1 MIPVEL
7 LATSAPA
14 DDQDWQWQQRNML
27 QSADDLL
34 KAFPGLYG
42 TPQLSNIIQHLGT
55 RKLGITPYL
64 ASLIDIDASGC
75 PLPDDPLWR
84 QVAPLWP
91 VHPRDQRFPGS
102 AFAYDGAAEN
112 WELPGEMV
120 TPICQHKYDNRVL
133 VRTANICHAYCQ
145 FCYEALRTLER
156 HSHKPAFRKSEWQ
169 RTLDY
174 LVAHPEVDEVILSGG
189 EPLMLSD
196 HRLNELLASLRAHRP
211 EIIIRLHTRALT
223 FNPYRITDEL
233 LALLEKWQ
241 VNAVGLHVS
250 HSREIS
256 EAFID
261 AAMRLRKAVPVL
273 FANMPLLAGI
283 NDNYPQLKTLCMRLY
298 GLGIVPHYLYQF
310 MPFSPG
316 AEQFSTPLSRGITL
330 VAQMKRRLSNL
341 AIPEFVLPHRQGKY
355 SVPLDLDKPA
365 AHLHRDELGNEFMHF
380 TNWQDARCVFPQ

>member
-1 MIPVEL
+1 MIPLEP
-7 LATSAPA
+7 LATCPPPA
-14 DDQDWQWQQRNML
+14 HQDWQWQQRNML
-27 QSADDLL
+27 QSAEDLL
-34 KAFPGLYG
+34 MAFPGLRD
-42 TPQLSNIIQHLGT
+42 TPQLSTIIQHLGT

-64 ASLIDIDASGC
+64 AGLIDTDAEGC

-91 VHPRDQRFPGS
+91 VHARAQRFPGS
-102 AFAYDGAAEN
+102 DFAYDGAAEN

-120 TPICQHKYDNRVL
+120 TPICQHKYANRVL

-156 HSHKPAFRKSEWQ
+156 RSHKQALKKSEWQ
-169 RTLDY
+169 LTLDY
-174 LVAHPEVDEVILSGG
+174 LTAHPEVEEVILSGG

-196 HRLNELLASLRAHRP
+196 RRLNDLLQSLREHRP
-211 EIIIRLHTRALT
+211 DIIIRLHTRALT

-233 LALLEKWQ
+233 LAVLHNWR
-241 VNAVGLHVS
+241 VTAVGVHIS

-256 EAFID
+256 LAFIE
-261 AAMRLRKAVPVL
+261 AATRLHGAVPVL

-283 NDNYPQLKTLCMRLY
+283 NDNYTQLKTLCMRLY

-316 AEQFSTPLSRGITL
+316 AEHFCTPLSRGVAL
-330 VAQMKRRLSNL
+330 VSQMKRRLSNL
-341 AIPEFVLPHRQGKY
+341 AVPEFVLPHRQGKY
-355 SVPLDLDKPA
+355 SVPLDLEKAPPC
-365 AHLHRDELGNEFMHF
+365 LHQDAFGNESMYF
-380 TNWQDARCVFPQ
+380 TNWQGAQCVFPE

>member
-1 MIPVEL
+1 MIPLEN
-7 LATSAPA
+7 LATCAPT
-14 DDQDWQWQQRNML
+14 DCQDWQWQQRNRL
-27 QSADDLL
+27 QSPDDLL
-34 KAFPGLYG
+34 KAFPGLRD
-42 TPQLSNIIQHLGT
+42 TPQLSNIVQHLGT

-64 ASLIDIDASGC
+64 ASLIQTDIKGC

-91 VHPRDQRFPGS
+91 MQSRNPRLPAS
-102 AFAYDGAAEN
+102 AFAYDGSAEN

-156 HSHKPAFRKSEWQ
+156 HSHKQALRKSEWQ
-169 RTLDY
+169 LTLDY

-196 HRLNELLASLRAHRP
+196 HRLDELLASLRAHRP

-233 LALLEKWQ
+233 LVLLEKWQ
-241 VNAVGLHVS
+241 VNAVGLHIS

-261 AAMRLRKAVPVL
+261 ATMRLRKAVPVL

-283 NDNYPQLKTLCMRLY
+283 NDNYEQLKILCMRLY

-316 AEQFSTPLSRGITL
+316 AEQFCTPLSCGIAL
-330 VAQMKRRLSNL
+330 IAQMKRRLSNL
-341 AIPEFVLPHRQGKY
+341 AVPEFVLPHRQGKY
-355 SVPLDLDKPA
+355 SVPLDLDTPA
-365 AHLHRDELGNEFMHF
+365 ARLHQDGLGNEFMHF
-380 TNWQDARCVFPQ
+380 TNWQGARCVFPQ

>member
-1 MIPVEL
+1 MIPLET
-7 LATSAPA
+7 LAPCPPA
-14 DDQDWQWQQRNML
+14 DVHDWQWQQRNML

-34 KAFPGLYG
+34 TAFPGLRD
-42 TPQLSNIIQHLGT
+42 TPQLSTIIEHLGT

-64 ASLIDIDASGC
+64 ASLIETDARAC

-91 VHPRDQRFPGS
+91 VLSRDQQSPGS
-102 AFAYDGAAEN
+102 AFAYDGTTEN

-133 VRTANICHAYCQ
+133 VRTANVCHAYCQ

-156 HSHKPAFRKSEWQ
+156 DSHKQAFKKSEWQ
-169 RTLDY
+169 LTLDY

-196 HRLNELLASLRAHRP
+196 RRLDELLASLRAHRP
-211 EIIIRLHTRALT
+211 DIIIRLHTRALT

-233 LALLEKWQ
+233 LTLLEKWQ
-241 VNAVGLHVS
+241 VTAVGLHIS
-250 HSREIS
+250 HSREITG
-256 EAFID
+256 AFVD
-261 AAMRLRKAVPVL
+261 ATTRLHKAVPVL

-298 GLGIVPHYLYQF
+298 RLGITPHYLYQF

-316 AEQFSTPLSRGITL
+316 AEQFCTPLSRGIAL

-341 AIPEFVLPHRQGKY
+341 AVPEFVLPHRQGKY
-355 SVPLDLDKPA
+355 SVPLDLGKPA
-365 AHLHRDELGNEFMHF
+365 ARLRLDESGNEFMHF
-380 TNWQDARCVFPQ
+380 TNWQGAHCVFPQ